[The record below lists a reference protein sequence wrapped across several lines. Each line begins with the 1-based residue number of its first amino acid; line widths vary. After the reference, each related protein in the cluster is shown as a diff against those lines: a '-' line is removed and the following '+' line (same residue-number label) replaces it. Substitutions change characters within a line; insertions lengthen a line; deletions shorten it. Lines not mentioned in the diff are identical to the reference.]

1 MPDFSEWIATSA
13 HPSNYVFSETKSGHR
28 AFTKERPGTIAPAS
42 RRRQRMRKTVMR
54 HGPTILTRAIVAAP
68 RNPDLRT
75 DPTAAE
81 PTSTNAV
88 RATGLTRL
96 VLGAVG
102 LLTAVTACN
111 SPESQQPVE
120 PAPTSSTSVT
130 TPLAITS
137 TSQPGSGPSMTAEAI
152 EQDVAAII
160 PTLEPPAG
168 AEIVEGSLEYFR
180 WVGNCA
186 EALGAIVAVTTS
198 PPAIFAGEG
207 PSNRRDGQ
215 VIEACLQAAADQ
227 PWFVGY
233 PFDGSAEARAVE
245 YDLNLQIH
253 RCLEENGY
261 PTVEPPSKEAFVAGE
276 QWNPY
281 EAMGMGTVLYI
292 NPFIGDA
299 PGSSQQ
305 LEAQGRCGASLAEI
319 YQQQVIEGD
328 QP

>member
-1 MPDFSEWIATSA
+1 
-13 HPSNYVFSETKSGHR
+13 
-28 AFTKERPGTIAPAS
+28 
-42 RRRQRMRKTVMR
+42 MR
-54 HGPTILTRAIVAAP
+54 HKPTIPIRADGRRGLRLDAIAAG
-68 RNPDLRT
+68 LAM
-75 DPTAAE
+75 TAQ
-81 PTSTNAV
+81 SS
-88 RATGLTRL
+88 RATRRTPLIL
-96 VLGAVG
+96 WAVG
-102 LLTAVTACN
+102 LFLAVTACN
-111 SPESQQPVE
+111 SPDAQQPDASLSTTTTSATV
-120 PAPTSSTSVT
+120 PTSSTS
-130 TPLAITS
+130 TS
-137 TSQPGSGPSMTAEAI
+137 PPESGAPSTAEAI

-261 PTVEPPSKEAFVAGE
+261 PTVEPPSKEAFVAGD